1 MAPTLVSHQADTVS
15 PSFLP
20 ANIHRAALKQRLKDI
35 PQEPG
40 VYRWL
45 DTKGNVLYVG
55 KAKNLRRRMRHYVG
69 ASAAKEGMRKRGLF
83 EKMADLSITVTN
95 TEMEA
100 LILEAHLIRSLRPR
114 FNISL
119 AKDSHYAFVKI
130 TMHDD
135 FPTVLVTHRKELD
148 GALYFG
154 PFSNPYSQRRIV
166 EILRSLFHVR
176 TCTMS
181 LSVNR
186 QQALF
191 DEPSTSSFPLDIV
204 AKKKDRR
211 LPCLDYHIEKCSGP
225 CTGMLDPLQY
235 RTHRIEGAI
244 SFLRGDSKPVLSKLI
259 HRMKEA
265 EDERKFERAEELSF
279 VLRYLNRKKQRC
291 LFPDAHDI
299 DIDAIGTH
307 LHRRTMHTV
316 ILQIRGGNIVNE
328 LHLTLEKV
336 QSARDALSQFLVGYY
351 DDVRDVPDRILL
363 STLPEDADLLESWCA
378 TKKGGHVRMEAPQE
392 GIFHELVSLAE
403 RNAWQKTQLQKAK
416 RRAKELI
423 EDVEEK
429 A

>member
-1 MAPTLVSHQADTVS
+1 MAPTLISPLADSTS

-20 ANIHRAALKQRLKDI
+20 ANIHRAALKARLKDI

-130 TMHDD
+130 TQQDD
-135 FPTVLVTHRKELD
+135 FPSVQVTHRKELD

-154 PFSNPYSQRRIV
+154 PFSNPYAQRRMV
-166 EILRSLFHVR
+166 EILRSLFHFR
-176 TCTMS
+176 SCTMS
-181 LSVNR
+181 LSVNAQR
-186 QQALF
+186 ELF
-191 DEPSTSSFPLDIV
+191 TQTSSNSFPLDIV

-225 CTGMLDPLQY
+225 CTGMIDPAQY
-235 RTHRIEGAI
+235 RAHRIEGVM
-244 SFLRGDSKPVLSKLI
+244 SFLRGESKPVLTKLI
-259 HRMKEA
+259 QRMKEA
-265 EDERKFERAEELSF
+265 EDEHKFERAEELSF

-291 LFPDAHDI
+291 LFPDAHDV

-328 LHLTLEKV
+328 LHLAIEKV
-336 QSARDALSQFLVGYY
+336 TNSRDALSQFLVGYY
-351 DDVRDVPDRILL
+351 DDVRDVPDKLLL
-363 STLPEDADLLESWCA
+363 SALPEDADLLEHWCSA
-378 TKKGGHVRMEAPQE
+378 RKGGRVRLDAPRE
-392 GIFHELVSLAE
+392 GIFQEVVSLAE

-416 RRAKELI
+416 RKAKDLI
-423 EDVEEK
+423 TEVDK
-429 A
+429 NS